1 MPRGFTETWRNDVV
15 STRASA
21 TIALALLIASGSG
34 HAAMN
39 AIEAA
44 LELEPGQAV
53 LPSSASGQLVARPCV
68 GCRPQVLRVDAA
80 TRYLVRPGR
89 EPVSFADFGK
99 AYAPASS
106 RASAM
111 LFVYYDPRTRIVR
124 RLVLEPGR

>member
-1 MPRGFTETWRNDVV
+1 MV
-15 STRASA
+15 STRALA
-21 TIALALLIASGSG
+21 TALATLALAALLASGAS
-34 HAAMN
+34 HAALK

-44 LELEPGQAV
+44 LELEPAQAL
-53 LPSSASGQLVARPCV
+53 LPTNANGQLVARPCV

-89 EPVSFADFGK
+89 EPVSFAEFGK
-99 AYAPASS
+99 AYAPAAR

-111 LFVYYDPRTRIVR
+111 LFVYYDPRTRLVR